1 MRLFCISVSD
11 NEFIFI
17 SVSDNEFIFIS
28 VSDSM
33 VLVLCFTTNVA
44 EDNIIQFVKEIT
56 LICTLKY

>member
-1 MRLFCISVSD
+1 MSLFC
-11 NEFIFI
+11 I